1 MVAPWSVVDTRR
13 TSDGCHWVAGTASV
27 ARRMWGVRRVR
38 HLVVQ
43 GLFHRI
49 QRIQTVD
56 RIIQMRQRIRIILL
70 LLLLRRCRGRS
81 RRLLITAAVHTRAV
95 AHAAVGLAKVVVV
108 ERAASI
114 AVKVAAI
121 TRMI

>member
-27 ARRMWGVRRVR
+27 ARRMWRVRRVR

-70 LLLLRRCRGRS
+70 LLRRCRGRS
-81 RRLLITAAVHTRAV
+81 ARLLITAAVHTRTV

-121 TRMI
+121 ARMI

>member
-27 ARRMWGVRRVR
+27 ARRMWRVRRVR

-70 LLLLRRCRGRS
+70 LLLRRCRGRS
-81 RRLLITAAVHTRAV
+81 ARLLITAAVHTRAV

-121 TRMI
+121 ARMI